1 MQAVPIYGQPLLLV
15 EGKERVLVAADLHL
29 GLEHELWLGGVS
41 IPSQTGK
48 MLEDLRKQLAEV
60 KPDRLVLLGDVKHN
74 VPRTSWQEWKEVP
87 SFLESLALETKVE
100 IALGNHDVGLAEMAF
115 ETAGVHPSTG
125 FMLDG
130 VGYFHGHTWP
140 NPSIFSASLLIAAH
154 LHPAVRLMDP
164 MGHPQTRSVWIR
176 ANLSAE
182 AGGRHYGKAI
192 PPLEL
197 VIVPAFNRLCGGLS
211 LNELTEG
218 ERGPLPTLADLSQA
232 RAYLMDG
239 TDLGRIEEIRSVRDR
254 QRSAKTR

>member
-1 MQAVPIYGQPLLLV
+1 MRAVPIYGQPLLLV
-15 EGKERVLVAADLHL
+15 EGQERVLVAADLHL

-48 MLEDLRKQLAEV
+48 MLEDLRKQLTEV

-87 SFLESLALETKVE
+87 SFFESLSLETEVE
-100 IALGNHDVGLAEMAF
+100 IAIGNHDVGLAEMAS
-115 ETAGVHPSTG
+115 ETARVHPSTG
-125 FMLDG
+125 FILDG

-140 NPSIFSASLLIAAH
+140 DPKIFSANLLIAAH
-154 LHPAVRLMDP
+154 LHPAVRLIDP
-164 MGHPQTRSVWIR
+164 LGHPQTRRVWIR
-176 ANLSAE
+176 AHLSAE
-182 AGGRHYGKAI
+182 AAGSHYGRAV
-192 PPLEL
+192 PSLPL
-197 VIVPAFNRLCGGLS
+197 VIVPAFNLLCGGLS

-218 ERGPLPTLADLSQA
+218 ERGPLPTMADLNQA

-239 TDLGRIEEIRSVRDR
+239 TDLGRIEETRPLRNR

>member
-15 EGKERVLVAADLHL
+15 EGQERVLVAADLHL

-48 MLEDLRKQLAEV
+48 MLEDLRNHLAEV

-74 VPRTSWQEWKEVP
+74 VPRTSWQEWKELP
-87 SFLESLALETKVE
+87 SFFASLSLETEVE
-100 IALGNHDVGLAEMAF
+100 IALGNHDAGLAEIAS
-115 ETAGVHPSTG
+115 ETARVHPSTG
-125 FMLDG
+125 FILDG

-140 NPSIFSASLLIAAH
+140 NPDIFRASLLIAAH

-164 MGHPQTRSVWIR
+164 LGHPQTRSVWIR
-176 ANLSAE
+176 ANLSVE
-182 AGGRHYGKAI
+182 AGERHYGKAI

-211 LNELTEG
+211 LNEMTEE
-218 ERGPLPTLADLSQA
+218 ERGPLPTMADLNQA

-239 TDLGRIEEIRSVRDR
+239 TDLGGIEEIRSVRNR